1 MESRIPKPT
10 TKTNALAVLDD
21 NIVPASKV
29 PSNKRKIKDAPQV
42 DIGPAKS
49 VKRSTSNVSFTPAA
63 PSGQNNGGGNAAA
76 TADSGATWEDLCN
89 DGWTHD
95 ALIEHK
101 LQGFKKFDHKGKFD
115 AALAHLRRMRVGYKH
130 ALEEEAVARADVQEA
145 NEKADHELAEKQK
158 EYDELNGRLNDKAKD
173 CATLKEEKAAL
184 QSNVVALEVDKA
196 GLQESLAEMTG
207 QRDDA
212 KSEAA
217 ELSKDLARS
226 NDDVAK
232 FKEECGKLNEKV
244 EQAQVYGQS
253 LQESNAKLMK
263 DNAES
268 AAQVQNMLTEKAKLA
283 EELGELKGSYTAV
296 SMQLDNATNKTIP
309 ELEANKA
316 SLTAELSNANASN
329 AELSSAKATLT
340 AEVAGL
346 KTALDDSN
354 DKARRL
360 DGEVQNLGAAKA
372 QLEGDLASACK
383 TRDETS
389 ATLATVRTEHANTS
403 AELAQTSAKLAST
416 SAELAETTASLAATS
431 ENLSNRTEEC
441 ATLTDKVG
449 KLSSEVSETNAQLT
463 QLTAQHETVCAE
475 KEQVSTKL
483 SASETECASLTTQ
496 VEKLTGEVNDTTTKL
511 TELLAQHDAVCSEKQ
526 EACTKLSASETECA
540 TLTEKVGKLSS
551 EVSETTTKLTELSA
565 QHDAVCSE
573 KQEACTKL
581 TATEAELNSTKSQMA
596 LVERERASLEE
607 RSRSLDAQ
615 LTAKGQECAEL
626 SSRADFEHAEV
637 ERLRAATA
645 EYERIA
651 ATSQTDASSLQARA
665 MALAKS
671 LSEAERRVAEG
682 EMIRRR
688 LHNTIMELKGNV
700 RVFCRARPLSS
711 DEMETDDAANEALQM
726 TESSDELALMTAGAQ
741 SAMGRGAREER
752 HLFTFDKVFSPS
764 TNQSAIFTEISQ
776 LVQSALDGYNVCI
789 FAYGQTGSGK
799 TYTMVGGEGEE
810 HQGIIPRSLAQ
821 IFQHAKKLEQEMG
834 WSFDMQAQ
842 LLEVYNEE
850 VRDLLGA
857 KKETVAADFSMTANA
872 NAAGPSLSIKHD
884 AQGNTTIGDAA
895 LVPVSDSAQVQKLLD
910 RANARRTTASTS
922 MNERSSRSHCI
933 FRLII
938 KGKQMSDDGTMG
950 DGREIKGVLNLVD
963 LAGSE
968 RLAKTQAKGDRLK
981 EAQHINK
988 SLSALGDVISS
999 IASKKAGSKKADA
1012 HVPYRNSKLTY
1023 LLQPCLSGD
1032 AKTLMFVNV
1041 SPSAASSHETL
1052 CSLRFASKVNQ
1063 CETR

>member
-1 MESRIPKPT
+1 
-10 TKTNALAVLDD
+10 
-21 NIVPASKV
+21 
-29 PSNKRKIKDAPQV
+29 
-42 DIGPAKS
+42 
-49 VKRSTSNVSFTPAA
+49 
-63 PSGQNNGGGNAAA
+63 
-76 TADSGATWEDLCN
+76 
-89 DGWTHD
+89 
-95 ALIEHK
+95 
-101 LQGFKKFDHKGKFD
+101 
-115 AALAHLRRMRVGYKH
+115 
-130 ALEEEAVARADVQEA
+130 
-145 NEKADHELAEKQK
+145 
-158 EYDELNGRLNDKAKD
+158 
-173 CATLKEEKAAL
+173 
-184 QSNVVALEVDKA
+184 
-196 GLQESLAEMTG
+196 
-207 QRDDA
+207 
-212 KSEAA
+212 
-217 ELSKDLARS
+217 
-226 NDDVAK
+226 
-232 FKEECGKLNEKV
+232 
-244 EQAQVYGQS
+244 
-253 LQESNAKLMK
+253 
-263 DNAES
+263 
-268 AAQVQNMLTEKAKLA
+268 
-283 EELGELKGSYTAV
+283 
-296 SMQLDNATNKTIP
+296 
-309 ELEANKA
+309 
-316 SLTAELSNANASN
+316 
-329 AELSSAKATLT
+329 
-340 AEVAGL
+340 
-346 KTALDDSN
+346 
-354 DKARRL
+354 
-360 DGEVQNLGAAKA
+360 
-372 QLEGDLASACK
+372 
-383 TRDETS
+383 
-389 ATLATVRTEHANTS
+389 
-403 AELAQTSAKLAST
+403 
-416 SAELAETTASLAATS
+416 
-431 ENLSNRTEEC
+431 
-441 ATLTDKVG
+441 
-449 KLSSEVSETNAQLT
+449 
-463 QLTAQHETVCAE
+463 
-475 KEQVSTKL
+475 
-483 SASETECASLTTQ
+483 
-496 VEKLTGEVNDTTTKL
+496 
-511 TELLAQHDAVCSEKQ
+511 
-526 EACTKLSASETECA
+526 
-540 TLTEKVGKLSS
+540 
-551 EVSETTTKLTELSA
+551 
-565 QHDAVCSE
+565 
-573 KQEACTKL
+573 
-581 TATEAELNSTKSQMA
+581 
-596 LVERERASLEE
+596 
-607 RSRSLDAQ
+607 
-615 LTAKGQECAEL
+615 
-626 SSRADFEHAEV
+626 
-637 ERLRAATA
+637 
-645 EYERIA
+645 
-651 ATSQTDASSLQARA
+651 

-741 SAMGRGAREER
+741 SATGRGAREER

-764 TNQSAIFTEISQ
+764 TNQAAIFTEISQ
-776 LVQSALDGYNVCI
+776 LVQSALDGYRVCI

-950 DGREIKGVLNLVD
+950 DGREINGVLNLVD

>member
-21 NIVPASKV
+21 NIPTKAAHQQQHASKV
-29 PSNKRKIKDAPQV
+29 PSNKRKIKDAAQV

-63 PSGQNNGGGNAAA
+63 PSGQNNGAGNAAA

-196 GLQESLAEMTG
+196 GLQENLAEMTG

-329 AELSSAKATLT
+329 AELSSAKAMLT

-360 DGEVQNLGAAKA
+360 DGEVQNLSAAKA

-441 ATLTDKVG
+441 ATLTEKVG

-483 SASETECASLTTQ
+483 SASETECATLTEK
-496 VEKLTGEVNDTTTKL
+496 VEKLTGEVND
-511 TELLAQHDAVCSEKQ
+511 
-526 EACTKLSASETECA
+526 
-540 TLTEKVGKLSS
+540 
-551 EVSETTTKLTELSA
+551 TTTKLTELSA

-626 SSRADFEHAEV
+626 SSRAEIEHAEV

>member
-21 NIVPASKV
+21 NIPTKAAHQQQHASKV
-29 PSNKRKIKDAPQV
+29 PSNKRKIKDAAQV

-196 GLQESLAEMTG
+196 GLQENLAEMTG

-389 ATLATVRTEHANTS
+389 ATPATVRTEHANTA

-441 ATLTDKVG
+441 ATLTEKVS

-483 SASETECASLTTQ
+483 SASETECATLTEK
-496 VEKLTGEVNDTTTKL
+496 VEKLTGEVND
-511 TELLAQHDAVCSEKQ
+511 
-526 EACTKLSASETECA
+526 
-540 TLTEKVGKLSS
+540 
-551 EVSETTTKLTELSA
+551 TTTKLTELSA

-626 SSRADFEHAEV
+626 STRADFEHAEV

-950 DGREIKGVLNLVD
+950 DGREINGVLNLVD

>member
-21 NIVPASKV
+21 NIPTKAAHQQQHASKV
-29 PSNKRKIKDAPQV
+29 PSNKRKIKDAAQV

-63 PSGQNNGGGNAAA
+63 PSGQNNGAGNAAA

-196 GLQESLAEMTG
+196 GLQENLAEMTG

-360 DGEVQNLGAAKA
+360 DGEVQNLSAAKA

-441 ATLTDKVG
+441 ATLTEKVG
-449 KLSSEVSETNAQLT
+449 KLSSEVSETDAQLT

-483 SASETECASLTTQ
+483 SASETECATLTEK
-496 VEKLTGEVNDTTTKL
+496 VEKLTGEVND
-511 TELLAQHDAVCSEKQ
+511 
-526 EACTKLSASETECA
+526 
-540 TLTEKVGKLSS
+540 
-551 EVSETTTKLTELSA
+551 TTTKLTELSA

-626 SSRADFEHAEV
+626 SSRAEIEHAEV